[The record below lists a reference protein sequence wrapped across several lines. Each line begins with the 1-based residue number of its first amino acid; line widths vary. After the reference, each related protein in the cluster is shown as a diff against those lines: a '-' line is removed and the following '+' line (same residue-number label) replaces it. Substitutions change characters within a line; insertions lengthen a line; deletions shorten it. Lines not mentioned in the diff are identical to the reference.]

1 MSTKLKYIDS
11 HWGIFALQGIVALLF
26 GWFALFTSSSDIQTL
41 VVIVGSVLLSLGIIE
56 LLNLLIRTRTRN
68 TWGISLFMAILE
80 IGAALSLLFTYEQN
94 VAWHLAVVAAYTT
107 IRGIFEIL
115 LGLHSIDDLTDKFS
129 WVLTGVCGCI
139 MGIVILNSGRLG
151 TTHFIK
157 YFGSYMMVFGIVNLI
172 YSIHNHE
179 QSKDYQAE
187 KVAAKKAKA
196 AVKNSAKEL
205 LKAVETPSRKIS
217 AKKSAKT
224 TIKHKSGSK
233 STKKSK
239 KSK

>member
-129 WVLTGVCGCI
+129 WVLTGICGCI

-205 LKAVETPSRKIS
+205 LKVVEAPSRKIS

-224 TIKHKSGSK
+224 TIKHKTSSK

-239 KSK
+239 

>member
-11 HWGIFALQGIVALLF
+11 HWGVFALQGVVALLF
-26 GWFALFTSSSDIQTL
+26 GWFALFTGSSDIQTL

-56 LLNLLIRTRTRN
+56 LFNLLIRTRTRN
-68 TWGISLFMAILE
+68 TWGISLLLAI
-80 IGAALSLLFTYEQN
+80 LFTYEQN
-94 VAWHLAVVAAYTT
+94 VAWHLVVVAAYT
-107 IRGIFEIL
+107 IFRGIFELI
-115 LGLHSIDDLTDKFS
+115 LGLRSIDDLTDKFS
-129 WVLTGVCGCI
+129 WVLTGICGCI

-196 AVKNSAKEL
+196 AVKTSAKEL
-205 LKAVETPSRKIS
+205 LEAVEAPSRKIS

-224 TIKHKSGSK
+224 TIKHKTSSK

-239 KSK
+239 

>member
-11 HWGIFALQGIVALLF
+11 HWGVFALQGVVALLF
-26 GWFALFTSSSDIQTL
+26 GWFALFTGSSDVQTL

-56 LLNLLIRTRTRN
+56 LFNLLIRTRTRN
-68 TWGISLFMAILE
+68 TWGISLLMAILE

-94 VAWHLAVVAAYTT
+94 VAWHLVVVAAYTI
-107 IRGIFEIL
+107 IRGIFELI
-115 LGLHSIDDLTDKFS
+115 LGLRSIDDLTDKFS
-129 WVLTGVCGCI
+129 WVLTGICGCI

-179 QSKDYQAE
+179 ESKDYQ
-187 KVAAKKAKA
+187 AKA

-205 LKAVETPSRKIS
+205 LKAVESPSRKIS

-239 KSK
+239 

>member
-11 HWGIFALQGIVALLF
+11 HWGVFALQGVVALLF
-26 GWFALFTSSSDIQTL
+26 GWFALFTGSSDVQTL

-187 KVAAKKAKA
+187 KNAIKKAKVVA
-196 AVKNSAKEL
+196 KGSAKEL
-205 LKAVETPSRKIS
+205 LNVAESTNPEAT
-217 AKKSAKT
+217 AKKNSKT
-224 TIKHKSGSK
+224 SPKHKAGSK
-233 STKKSK
+233 SNKKSK
-239 KSK
+239 

>member
-1 MSTKLKYIDS
+1 
-11 HWGIFALQGIVALLF
+11 
-26 GWFALFTSSSDIQTL
+26 
-41 VVIVGSVLLSLGIIE
+41 
-56 LLNLLIRTRTRN
+56 
-68 TWGISLFMAILE
+68 MAILE

-94 VAWHLAVVAAYTT
+94 VAWHLVVVAAYT
-107 IRGIFEIL
+107 IFRGIFELI
-115 LGLHSIDDLTDKFS
+115 LGLRSIDDLTDKFS
-129 WVLTGVCGCI
+129 WVLTGICGCI

-187 KVAAKKAKA
+187 KVAAKKTKA

-205 LKAVETPSRKIS
+205 LKVVEAPSRKVS

-239 KSK
+239 

>member
-26 GWFALFTSSSDIQTL
+26 GWFALFTSSSDVQTL

-205 LKAVETPSRKIS
+205 LKAVESPSRKIS
-217 AKKSAKT
+217 AKKSVKT
-224 TIKHKSGSK
+224 TIKHKTSSK

-239 KSK
+239 

>member
-187 KVAAKKAKA
+187 KAAAKKAKA

-224 TIKHKSGSK
+224 TIKHKTSSK

-239 KSK
+239 

>member
-11 HWGIFALQGIVALLF
+11 HWGVFALQGVVALLF
-26 GWFALFTSSSDIQTL
+26 GWFALFTGSSDVQTL

-56 LLNLLIRTRTRN
+56 LFNLLIRTRTRN
-68 TWGISLFMAILE
+68 TWGISLLMAILE
-80 IGAALSLLFTYEQN
+80 ISAALSLLFTYEQN
-94 VAWHLAVVAAYTT
+94 VAWHLVVVAAYT
-107 IRGIFEIL
+107 IFRGIFELI
-115 LGLHSIDDLTDKFS
+115 LGLRSIDDLTDKFS
-129 WVLTGVCGCI
+129 WVLTGICGCI

-224 TIKHKSGSK
+224 TIKHKTSSK

-239 KSK
+239 

>member
-1 MSTKLKYIDS
+1 
-11 HWGIFALQGIVALLF
+11 
-26 GWFALFTSSSDIQTL
+26 
-41 VVIVGSVLLSLGIIE
+41 
-56 LLNLLIRTRTRN
+56 
-68 TWGISLFMAILE
+68 
-80 IGAALSLLFTYEQN
+80 
-94 VAWHLAVVAAYTT
+94 
-107 IRGIFEIL
+107 
-115 LGLHSIDDLTDKFS
+115 
-129 WVLTGVCGCI
+129 

-224 TIKHKSGSK
+224 AIKYKSGSK

-239 KSK
+239 

>member
-1 MSTKLKYIDS
+1 MTTKLKYIDS

-157 YFGSYMMVFGIVNLI
+157 
-172 YSIHNHE
+172 
-179 QSKDYQAE
+179 
-187 KVAAKKAKA
+187 
-196 AVKNSAKEL
+196 
-205 LKAVETPSRKIS
+205 
-217 AKKSAKT
+217 
-224 TIKHKSGSK
+224 
-233 STKKSK
+233 
-239 KSK
+239 

>member
-129 WVLTGVCGCI
+129 WVLTGICGCI

-205 LKAVETPSRKIS
+205 LKAVESPSRKIS
-217 AKKSAKT
+217 AKKSVKT
-224 TIKHKSGSK
+224 TIKHKTSSK

-239 KSK
+239 

>member
-205 LKAVETPSRKIS
+205 LKAVETPSSKIS

-224 TIKHKSGSK
+224 TIKHKTSSK

-239 KSK
+239 